1 MLHVNNINMSMQAVN
16 VGRNLL
22 SANYQLGFR
31 FFKAILFVA
40 VVALIITLSIICQLS
55 VSDLFVCCMAF
66 MPTAWGL
73 IQVTIFSNPIFTFFG
88 NGFPAFEIAHSHYS
102 RSIRTVR

>member
-1 MLHVNNINMSMQAVN
+1 MFMQAVN
-16 VGRNLL
+16 IGRNQL
-22 SANYQLGFR
+22 SANHQLGFR

-40 VVALIITLSIICQLS
+40 VIAVIITLSIICELS

-73 IQVTIFSNPIFTFFG
+73 IQVMICSTPGFNFLLAFSKMD
-88 NGFPAFEIAHSHYS
+88 SLL
-102 RSIRTVR
+102 VK